1 VRASLQQDRKSL
13 QRRASWAT
21 VYAHFCGLIDP
32 VDRTS
37 DRPHPVP
44 EGEHREGGDDPWP
57 SPGAEVH
64 EVAGQHEQRPGGG
77 DDRPRQQ
84 ELEALVLLPA
94 DAVHGGGH
102 QDTAPQRE
110 TSRAWLTEEV
120 GRLQSFTFH
129 VLQRIGSQMHPVSC
143 CEDWDNLALDQV
155 MEKDTIMEVSTGSAE
170 CF

>member
-1 VRASLQQDRKSL
+1 MVRLSAIIACKKLSQVRTSLQQDRESL
-13 QRRASWAT
+13 RRRASWAT
-21 VYAHFCGLIDP
+21 VYAHFYGLIDP

-44 EGEHREGGDDPWP
+44 EREHGEGGDDPWP

-102 QDTAPQRE
+102 QDTAPQRGG
-110 TSRAWLTEEV
+110 SRAWPTEQV
-120 GRLQSFTFH
+120 GSLQTLEIH
-129 VLQRIGSQMHPVSC
+129 GLERIGSQRRSVSC
-143 CEDWDNLALDQV
+143 CEDWETLALLRR
-155 MEKDTIMEVSTGSAE
+155 
-170 CF
+170 